1 MQIEQKQNRI
11 YKPQSN
17 TTLSAEETNQ
27 VTTELE
33 NVIAAGGLTP
43 NAGVLTQVRDA
54 IQNVVDT
61 SANNLQQQIDAI
73 TAASDVFDVVGTYA
87 ELQAYDK
94 SSVPL
99 NDIIKVLQDSTHN
112 NAATYYRLV
121 EESGGTTDW
130 SYIGQEGPYY
140 TKSEVDA
147 DFATKAELPGIATN
161 AQVGL
166 IKPDGTT
173 TQVAADGTLTFTQSV
188 LAALPLF
195 THHFLDHL
203 LDDTSY
209 LRADNFSWHSGEI
222 YTAAYQHLVDD
233 ISGITAETETIGSTT
248 ITFYRATDGHKV
260 VLANQESNVAAIYT
274 AAGVAWYYILDTVNT
289 RFKLPRSQWAFVG
302 LRGNVGDY
310 VGAGLPNISG
320 DIGYIMEP
328 SGVSATGAFYTKG
341 GVGTL
346 SGGSGFDAYV
356 VAMNASRSS
365 TVYGNST
372 TVQQKATQ
380 MYLYFYAGNTVI
392 NQTTIDV
399 GQITEDLNNKA
410 DVDLGNITNAG
421 KIVSAKQS
429 MPSGTYDTLTIPAS
443 GSTVTAPSDGY
454 FWLGGVNDNVSA
466 ITRVVM
472 RRTSDR
478 FGVSFGSHNVSLTGG
493 WTGGVLPVKKG
504 DTVGLYYVNITAD
517 ISLRFYYAVGTTS
530 EQ

>member
-140 TKSEVDA
+140 TKAEVDA
-147 DFATKAELPGIATN
+147 DFATKAELPGIATT

-173 TQVAADGTLTFTQSV
+173 TQVGADGTLTFTQSV

-203 LDDTSY
+203 LNDASY
-209 LRADNFSWHSGEI
+209 LRADNFSWHSGNI
-222 YTAAYQHLVDD
+222 YTSAYQHLVDD

-248 ITFYRATDGHKV
+248 ITFYRAADGHKV
-260 VLANQESNVAAIYT
+260 VLANQESNVAAIY
-274 AAGVAWYYILDTVNT
+274 AATGVAWYYILDTANT

-302 LRGNVGDY
+302 LRGNAGDY
-310 VGAGLPNISG
+310 VEAGLP
-320 DIGYIMEP
+320 DIGGTFSSVRRGGGEGASP
-328 SGVSATGAFYTKG
+328 TGAFAIQSNWNAANG
-341 GVGTL
+341 A
-346 SGGSGFDAYV
+346 GSGDDWGSTYNFT
-356 VAMNASRSS
+356 ASRSNS
-365 TVYGNST
+365 IYGNSS
-372 TVQQKATQ
+372 TVQQKSTQ
-380 MYLYFYAGNTVI
+380 MYLYFYAGNNVI
-392 NQTTIDV
+392 DQTTIDV

-410 DVDLGNITNAG
+410 DVDLGNLTNAG
-421 KIVSAKQS
+421 KIVGAGLG
-429 MPSGTYDTLTIPAS
+429 MPSSTYIDLTIGAS
-443 GSTVTAPSDGY
+443 GTIYTAPANGWVLVFGSGTNGRMY
-454 FWLGGVNDNVSA
+454 VENTANSLVFVERPNSIMRAYIPIKIGQNF
-466 ITRVVM
+466 RVVY
-472 RRTSDR
+472 S
-478 FGVSFGSHNVSLTGG
+478 G
-493 WTGGVLPVKKG
+493 
-504 DTVGLYYVNITAD
+504 D
-517 ISLRFYYAVGTTS
+517 ISVSTIRFIYAEGSKS
-530 EQ
+530 EAN

>member
-140 TKSEVDA
+140 TKSEVDT

-203 LDDTSY
+203 LNDASY
-209 LRADNFSWHSGEI
+209 LRADNFSWHSGDI
-222 YTAAYQHLVDD
+222 YTSAYQHLVDD
-233 ISGITAETETIGSTT
+233 ISGITAETETIGNTT

-260 VLANQESNVAAIYT
+260 VLANQESNVSAIYT
-274 AAGVAWYYILDTVNT
+274 ATGVAWYYILDTANT

-310 VGAGLPNISG
+310 VEAGLPNITGNFSF
-320 DIGYIMEP
+320 
-328 SGVSATGAFYTKG
+328 SAGTVLNGNGAFQLDTL
-341 GVGTL
+341 GTQAL
-346 SGGSGFDAYV
+346 AVNATAYST
-356 VAMNASRSS
+356 AYRQTLDASRSS
-365 TVYGNST
+365 DVYGNSN
-372 TVQQKATQ
+372 TVQQKSTQ

-392 NQTTIDV
+392 DQTTIDV

-421 KIVSAKQS
+421 KIVGAGLG
-429 MPSGTYDTLTIPAS
+429 MPSTTYDDLTLGAS
-443 GSTVTAPSDGY
+443 GTEYTAPADGY
-454 FWLGGVNDNVSA
+454 FYIDKVAGIANARAGFYKDGFISVNTFVELA
-466 ITRVVM
+466 IDSI
-472 RRTSDR
+472 RT
-478 FGVSFGSHNVSLTGG
+478 FV
-493 WTGGVLPVKKG
+493 PVKKG
-504 DTVGLYYVNITAD
+504 QKILCTYTATGATNYF
-517 ISLRFYYAVGTTS
+517 RFIYAEGSKS
-530 EQ
+530 EKA